1 MNFPPCPEDTDEDYV
16 LPAEYETGPAWVGV
30 FGVVGILLCI
40 VGLLMAV
47 FS

>member
-1 MNFPPCPEDTDEDYV
+1 MRFPPPPEDTDEDYV

-30 FGVVGILLCI
+30 LGVVGILVGI
-40 VGLLMAV
+40 VGLFMAV